1 MAMRE
6 RSDCATRLCSTRNAG
21 RTGFS
26 NGSSTA
32 LKRDEQP
39 IIGESPAFLGVLEDV
54 SRAAPLD
61 RPVLIVGER
70 GTGKE
75 LIAERLHFLSRRWG
89 GPLVKVNCAAISET
103 LLESELFGHEVGAFT
118 DASSQRHGR
127 FERAHGGSLFLDE
140 LATTAS
146 NVQEKIL
153 RVIEYG
159 QFERLGGSRTLEVDV
174 RLIGATNVDLPR
186 LAATGRF
193 RADLLD
199 RLAFDVITL
208 PPLRERREDILPL
221 AEHFAIRMTREMGRE
236 VFSGFTSTSIERML
250 NHPWP
255 GNVRQLKNVIE
266 RAVYRHDEGEDP
278 VGNLQ
283 FDPFDSPWRPRPD
296 APGQEKQESTP
307 SPSSPSALPADLRA
321 HLDEIERD
329 CVLAALDQAR
339 GQQKLAARRL
349 GLSYDQLR
357 GILRKH
363 DIKPR
368 AR

>member
-1 MAMRE
+1 M
-6 RSDCATRLCSTRNAG
+6 
-21 RTGFS
+21 
-26 NGSSTA
+26 
-32 LKRDEQP
+32 KRDEQP

-75 LIAERLHFLSRRWG
+75 LIAERLHFLSGRWG

-118 DASSQRHGR
+118 DASSQRQGR
-127 FERAHGGSLFLDE
+127 FERAHGGTLFLDE

-174 RLIGATNVDLPR
+174 RLVGATNVDLPQ
-186 LAATGRF
+186 LATAGRF

-208 PPLRERREDILPL
+208 PPLRERRDDILPL

-250 NHPWP
+250 SHPWP

-266 RAVYRHDEGEDP
+266 RAVYRHDEGESE
-278 VGNLQ
+278 VGNLE
-283 FDPFDSPWRPRPD
+283 FDPFESPWRPRSDEP
-296 APGQEKQESTP
+296 AQATREPNP
-307 SPSSPSALPADLRA
+307 SQPSLRALPEDLRA
-321 HLDEIERD
+321 HLDEIEKD
-329 CVLAALDQAR
+329 CVLTALDQTR
-339 GQQKLAARRL
+339 GQQKIAATRL
-349 GLSYDQLR
+349 GLTYDQLR